1 MRPVIADNT
10 VLVCPCSGKN
20 AGPAG
25 ARRTDLVTG
34 GVEIATHEGF
44 SQSEFGEMSE
54 GGFVELGII
63 HIIDIAVHQP
73 VEADQ

>member
-1 MRPVIADNT
+1 MRPVIADHT
-10 VLVCPCSGKN
+10 VLVCPGSGQN
-20 AGPAG
+20 TGPAG

-34 GVEIATHEGF
+34 GIEIATHEGF

-54 GGFVELGII
+54 GGFIELGII
-63 HIIDIAVHQP
+63 HIIDVAVHQA